1 MKAPI
6 RYKAFLCLVVL
17 VMIIVGSAGCGSTGE
32 TSSPTPTQTTD
43 GTAEVNGLLEE
54 INGVTV
60 LRIWG
65 SRQEM
70 GYAYGYLLADQLVE
84 LIEQYLFDH
93 LIGGL
98 DSQVTYDTL
107 VDLMEQSI
115 YWPEWYVE
123 EMEAMVEGIK
133 DALGGSLP
141 VITHERIEGGSRV
154 LEADMLALMNSC
166 RDLIDVTGGQSD
178 SCSGF
183 AAWGDVTGDGETRVA
198 GNWDDGRGDVL
209 LQEHSLLIV
218 RKPDYGYSTVS
229 SGFVGMVGISRGMNE
244 TGVVTVPQG
253 CDDASRRVEVTGQ
266 CSPAVIARDVLESQ
280 AARPDLVTRITGL
293 FKGYPPMCG
302 AAIILFAQ
310 GKPTWDNP
318 RDNQM
323 ALVIESDFDG
333 VTPRLPSHNV
343 LYGNELTEAIVAT
356 NHYLRRDYPS
366 DYAPSENSV
375 ERYEA
380 IMGVLESQVIDGVSA
395 MQDVLRACQQP
406 AITKHSVY
414 LEPDSK
420 MIHVAFRTGDDPSSA
435 EMTPVSFHWDDLFA
449 PIPD

>member
-1 MKAPI
+1 MNALF
-6 RYKAFLCLVVL
+6 RRKAFLCLVVL
-17 VMIIVGSAGCGSTGE
+17 VTIVAGSTGCGSTGH
-32 TSSPTPTQTTD
+32 TPSPTPTGVTD
-43 GTAEVNGLLEE
+43 GATEVNGLLEE

-60 LRIWG
+60 LRVWG
-65 SRQEM
+65 SGPEM
-70 GYAYGYLLADQLVE
+70 GYAYGYLLADQLME

-93 LIGGL
+93 LLEGL
-98 DSQVTYDTL
+98 EAQVTYDAL
-107 VDLMEQSI
+107 AELMEQSI

-123 EMEAMVEGIK
+123 EMEAMVEGMK
-133 DALGGSLP
+133 DALGGALP
-141 VITHERIEGGSRV
+141 VITHERIEGGSTV

-166 RDLIDVTGGQSD
+166 RDLIDVTAGQSD

-183 AAWGDVTGDGETRVA
+183 AAWGDVTGDGETRVG
-198 GNWDDGRGDVL
+198 GNWDDARGDAL

-218 RKPDYGYSTVS
+218 RQPDYGYGTVS

-253 CDDASRRVEVTGQ
+253 CDDASRWVEVTVQ
-266 CSPAVIARDVLESQ
+266 CFPAVITRDVLEYQ
-280 AARPDLVTRITGL
+280 EAGPDLVTRITGM
-293 FKGYPPMCG
+293 FKGYPPRCG
-302 AAIILFAQ
+302 ATIILFAQ

-323 ALVIESDFDG
+323 AIVVESDFNG
-333 VTPRLPSHNV
+333 AIPRLPSHNV
-343 LYGNELTEAIVAT
+343 LYGDELTEVIVAT
-356 NHYLRRDYPS
+356 NHYLRRNYPP
-366 DYAPSENSV
+366 DYAPTDNSV

-380 IMGVLESQVIDGVSA
+380 IMGVLESQVIAGVSD
-395 MQDVLRACQQP
+395 MQDVLQACQQP

-414 LEPDSK
+414 LGPDSK

-435 EMTPVSFHWDDLFA
+435 EMTPVSFHWDELFA

>member
-1 MKAPI
+1 MNMHL
-6 RYKAFLCLVVL
+6 RYKAFLCLVILAV
-17 VMIIVGSAGCGSTGE
+17 IVAASAGCGSTGD
-32 TSSPTPTQTTD
+32 TPSPTPTRAT
-43 GTAEVNGLLEE
+43 EVNGLIEE
-54 INGVTV
+54 LNGVTV
-60 LRIWG
+60 LRVWG

-84 LIEQYLFDH
+84 LIEQNLFDH
-93 LIGGL
+93 LLEGL
-98 DSQVTYDTL
+98 DPNITYDAL
-107 VDLMEQSI
+107 VELMEQSI
-115 YWPEWYVE
+115 YWPEWYVV

-141 VITHERIEGGSRV
+141 VITHERIEEGARV

-166 RDLIDVTGGQSD
+166 RDLIDISARPFA

-183 AAWGDVTGDGETRVA
+183 AAWGDITGDGETRVG
-198 GNWDDGRGDVL
+198 GNWDDAQGDVL

-218 RKPDYGYSTVS
+218 RKPDYGLSTVS
-229 SGFVGMVGISRGMNE
+229 SGFIGMVGLSRGMNE
-244 TGVVTVPQG
+244 TGVAVVAQG
-253 CDDASRRVEVTGQ
+253 CDDASRWVEVTGQ
-266 CSPAVIARDVLESQ
+266 CFPAVIMRDVLESQ
-280 AARPDLVTRITGL
+280 AAGPDLVTRITGL
-293 FKGYPPMCG
+293 FKGYPPRCG

-310 GKPTWDNP
+310 GKPTWNNP

-323 ALVIESDFDG
+323 AVVIESDFGG

-343 LYGNELTEAIVAT
+343 LYGDELTGAIVAT
-356 NHYLRRDYPS
+356 NHYLRRYRPTDYIP
-366 DYAPSENSV
+366 PENSV

-380 IMGVLESQVIDGVSA
+380 IMGVLESQAIAGVSD
-395 MQDVLRACQQP
+395 MQDVLKACQQP

-435 EMTPVSFHWDDLFA
+435 EMTPVSFHWDELFA